1 MERHMR
7 VRHLCLVLA
16 SIAAG
21 ALLAAG
27 CTQSQ
32 PRGGSAGSES
42 AKPAHTMLPA
52 GTKTAV
58 TFQFTDVAVASGGG
72 HLLRLG
78 FTMNNGSGDPQL
90 CDSSLFSLQLSD
102 GTVLDADASAN
113 AQCDPDM

>member
-1 MERHMR
+1 
-7 VRHLCLVLA
+7 
-16 SIAAG
+16 
-21 ALLAAG
+21 
-27 CTQSQ
+27 
-32 PRGGSAGSES
+32 
-42 AKPAHTMLPA
+42 MLPA

-113 AQCDPDM
+113 AQCDPDMIDPGSQGKSTMYFNLPKDYTGPVTLFMVVDDKIVGQGTTNVQ